1 MARFVK
7 KVDKPLNQNVEEF
20 DIRLLAEGD
29 VAEAMSLKTAAGW
42 NQTEGD
48 WLRLLKLCPRGCFA
62 ATAGAKLVGTT
73 TTTVYGRELAWVGM
87 VLVDPEFRR
96 RGIATAL
103 VRAALGGLDAAGVAT
118 VKLDATPEGAPVYE
132 ALGFEA
138 ELLIERWAGAAGVK
152 HSPERAAEPAP
163 APSHILGLDRRAF
176 GADRSELLQA
186 LWAESCVMPAVGTG
200 AAGRPRGY
208 ALARRGAVADYVG
221 PVVAEEAGTAAA
233 LLDDVLG
240 RLGAGRVYVDLNTTY
255 AGGARVLEARG
266 FVRQRE
272 LIRMRRGGG
281 SGAGTSGIVF
291 AIAGPEVG

>member
-1 MARFVK
+1 MSPNA
-7 KVDKPLNQNVEEF
+7 EEF
-20 DIRLLAEGD
+20 EIRLLAESD
-29 VAEAMSLKTAAGW
+29 VIEAMRLKAAAGW

-48 WLRLLKLCPRGCFA
+48 WLRLLRLCPRGCFA
-62 ATAGAKLVGTT
+62 ATSGNRLVGTT

-103 VRAALGGLDAAGVAT
+103 VRAALDGLDAAGVAT

-138 ELLIERWAGAAGVK
+138 ELRVERWVGAVGGK
-152 HSPERAAEPAP
+152 SSPEQVAERAHAP
-163 APSHILGLDRRAF
+163 AQIFELDRRAF
-176 GADRSELLQA
+176 GADRSELLKA
-186 LWAESCVMPAVGTG
+186 LWTESCVTPAASAEGD
-200 AAGRPRGY
+200 GRLRGY
-208 ALARRGAVADYVG
+208 ALARRGALADYVG
-221 PVVAEEAGTAAA
+221 PLVAEEAETAVV
-233 LLDDVLG
+233 LLDDVLNC
-240 RLGAGRVYVDLNTTY
+240 LGAGRVCVDLNTTY

-272 LIRMRRGGG
+272 LIRMCRGVE